1 MLSKLPVTPK
11 NSNHLSSIKNHNQI
25 KIDELAKRKKAQLEK
40 FIQASN
46 PSLIKAL
53 EKEIESIDRQIKA
66 LEQVQYSEDDV
77 IRFKLQ
83 GKTLLSH
90 PDKAWQQADSNMK
103 KIIFNFIFE
112 ENLKVIDG
120 KIGNTKYS
128 LPYRVLKGKT
138 SSSGGLVELRGIE
151 PRTS

>member
-1 MLSKLPVTPK
+1 MEDTFNK
-11 NSNHLSSIKNHNQI
+11 NSNHQSSIRNHNQV
-25 KIDELAKRKKAQLEK
+25 KIDELTERKRTQLDK
-40 FIQASN
+40 IIKSSN
-46 PSLIKAL
+46 YSVIKVL

-83 GKTLLSH
+83 GRTLLSH
-90 PDKAWQQADSNMK
+90 PDKAWQQADSNTK

-128 LPYRVLKGKT
+128 LPYRVMKGKT
-138 SSSGGLVELRGIE
+138 SSRRGLVELRGIE

>member
-1 MLSKLPVTPK
+1 MS
-11 NSNHLSSIKNHNQI
+11 
-25 KIDELAKRKKAQLEK
+25 KRKKAQLEK

-120 KIGNTKYS
+120 EIGNTKYS
-128 LPYRVLKGKT
+128 LPYRVMGGKT
-138 SSSGGLVELRGIE
+138 SPSGGLVELNGIE
-151 PRTS
+151 PLTSSLPARRSPS

>member
-1 MLSKLPVTPK
+1 MLP
-11 NSNHLSSIKNHNQI
+11 SSF
-25 KIDELAKRKKAQLEK
+25 LE
-40 FIQASN
+40 IAHW
-46 PSLIKAL
+46 
-53 EKEIESIDRQIKA
+53 ESIDRQIKA

-90 PDKAWQQADSNMK
+90 PDKAWQQADSNTK

-151 PRTS
+151 PRTSWMPFKRSPSWAIAPLWTDIII

>member
-1 MLSKLPVTPK
+1 M
-11 NSNHLSSIKNHNQI
+11 
-25 KIDELAKRKKAQLEK
+25 
-40 FIQASN
+40 
-46 PSLIKAL
+46 IKAL

-120 KIGNTKYS
+120 KLETLNIAYLIGLWEEKHLQAEDWWS
-128 LPYRVLKGKT
+128 
-138 SSSGGLVELRGIE
+138 
-151 PRTS
+151 

>member
-1 MLSKLPVTPK
+1 MDLVKVLFA
-11 NSNHLSSIKNHNQI
+11 HGQMI
-25 KIDELAKRKKAQLEK
+25 
-40 FIQASN
+40 
-46 PSLIKAL
+46 
-53 EKEIESIDRQIKA
+53 
-66 LEQVQYSEDDV
+66 

-90 PDKAWQQADSNMK
+90 PDKAWQQADSNTK

-112 ENLKVIDG
+112 ENLKVLNG

-138 SSSGGLVELRGIE
+138 SSSKGLVELRGIE

>member
-1 MLSKLPVTPK
+1 MEDTFNK

-25 KIDELAKRKKAQLEK
+25 KIDELTKRKKAQLEK

-46 PSLIKAL
+46 HSLIKAL

-66 LEQVQYSEDDV
+66 LEQVQYSEDD
-77 IRFKLQ
+77 IIKFKLQ

-90 PDKAWQQADSNMK
+90 PDKAWQQADSNTK